1 MSTPARQHPECFSC
15 ICGRRARV
23 QGNSRIA
30 VGHPGHGA
38 GTISWAEHELAWSA
52 YATSHGRDQS
62 AARIDDRGGF
72 CYLELREYLGRDPQT
87 WVPAGAVA
95 ERER

>member
-1 MSTPARQHPECFSC
+1 MNRVHANCPSC
-15 ICGRRARV
+15 ICGKRAHV
-23 QGNSRIA
+23 QGDRKDRR
-30 VGHPGHGA
+30 GKPGEGP

-52 YATSHGRDQS
+52 YAARYGRDES
-62 AARIDDRGGF
+62 AERIHERGGF
-72 CYLELREYLGRDPQT
+72 CFLELIEFLGHEPET